1 MEASLLVVVEEDQEG
16 VAVLV
21 MVASS
26 ILIWHLLMRYSKIS
40 LEDKTHL
47 LVSLMMKMIFSEKV
61 ILVEIKEVSVDFME
75 CKVEVRNNKGN
86 NNNNNNIMIHLPTS
100 AWVEE
105 WE

>member
-1 MEASLLVVVEEDQEG
+1 M
-16 VAVLV
+16 VLV